1 MRPNTVPRKRPIQP
15 AGLLIAAAL
24 AAALTAGLAAAGEV
38 PEADTPD
45 RGAPGTGT
53 PAAETPSAGTPARE
67 TPNAESTL
75 PRTAVS
81 TGPGLMAFV
90 DPRTGELTDQP
101 TREQIEALSESLKSA
116 LSRSTDGL
124 EAFDLAGG
132 GRGVHLAGRFRAA
145 TVARRQ
151 ADGSWGLVCVDRP
164 EEAAA
169 AVDPPAPAPV
179 WEER

>member
-24 AAALTAGLAAAGEV
+24 AAGLAAAGEV
-38 PEADTPD
+38 PEA
-45 RGAPGTGT
+45 RGT
-53 PAAETPSAGTPARE
+53 PAGATPARE
-67 TPNAESTL
+67 TPNAGTPGRETPNAEPAL
-75 PRTAVS
+75 QLTAVS

-101 TREQIEALSESLKSA
+101 TQEQIEALSDSLKSA
-116 LSRSTDGL
+116 LSRSADGL
-124 EAFDLAGG
+124 ETFDLAGG
-132 GRGVHLAGRFRAA
+132 GRGVHLAGRFRTA
-145 TVARRQ
+145 TVVRRQ

-164 EEAAA
+164 GEAA

-179 WEER
+179 WEEK